1 MKRDLLSVW
10 DITPAEIQ
18 PILDRAAEFK
28 AARRAPDQARA
39 RTGRTAALL
48 FELPSLRTLVSFQ
61 VAIQELGGTALVLR
75 PDDVQL
81 GVRESV
87 SDVARVLSRYVDGI
101 VARVRTHDSLEELA
115 RWASV
120 PVVNALSDR
129 EHPCQAFADFL
140 TLRERL
146 GSLAG
151 RHLAYFGDPNNVAN
165 SLILLAARASVRLTL
180 VGPPDIP
187 PDPAILAAAREA
199 GADIRVTADPRLD
212 LADVDAVYTD
222 VWTSMAQSDPAGD
235 RPKKFAPYQ
244 INEDLV
250 ARLPEHAIV
259 LHCLPAKRGQEI
271 TDAVLDGP
279 RSAVFDQ
286 AENRL
291 HAQKALLVQLLGSVK
306 K

>member
-1 MKRDLLSVW
+1 MKRDLLSVS
-10 DITPAEIQ
+10 DIEPAEVQ
-18 PILDRAAEFK
+18 LVLDRAAHFK
-28 AARRAPDQARA
+28 ADRRSPDQAA
-39 RTGRTAALL
+39 WLAGRTAALL
-48 FELPSLRTLVSFQ
+48 FELPSLRTTVSFQ
-61 VAIQELGGTALVLR
+61 IAIQELGGTALVLR
-75 PDDVQL
+75 PDEVQL

-87 SDVARVLSRYVDGI
+87 ADVARVLSRYVDLI
-101 VARVRTHDSLEELA
+101 VARVRTHESLEELA

-120 PVVNALSDR
+120 PVINALSDR

-140 TLRERL
+140 TLQERF
-146 GSLAG
+146 GALAG

-165 SLILLAARASVRLTL
+165 SLILLAARTGVRLTL
-180 VGPPDIP
+180 VGPSDLP
-187 PDPAILAAAREA
+187 PDPTILAAAREA
-199 GADIRVTADPRLD
+199 GGDIRVETNPRFD
-212 LADVDAVYTD
+212 LAQVDAVYTD
-222 VWTSMAQSDPAGD
+222 VWTSMAQSDPAGE

-271 TDAVLDGP
+271 TDGVLDGS

-291 HAQKALLVQLLGSVK
+291 HAQKALLVQLLS
-306 K
+306 